1 MRLIMIFHK
10 KYNLSSTALLAL
22 TGLTLIGCDTT
33 REALGLKR
41 NQPDEF
47 TVLQTAPLT
56 LPPNF
61 NDLPMPKPG
70 VDRPQEPSS
79 REKAREALLKN
90 TELNPGFEAHKTSG
104 GETAILNKAGA
115 QEALPDIRQKVDKEA
130 NVESKEQESFIKD
143 ITSFGK
149 KKPGKVI
156 DPVEENKNLN
166 NKDKTAVTP

>member
-1 MRLIMIFHK
+1 MFFQK
-10 KYNLSSTALLAL
+10 KYHLNSMAFLAL
-22 TGLTLIGCDTT
+22 TGVTLTGCDTA

-61 NDLPMPKPG
+61 NDLPTPAAG
-70 VDRPQEPSS
+70 ADRPQESS
-79 REKAREALLKN
+79 AREKARQALLEN
-90 TELNPGFEAHKTSG
+90 TELNQSSEAHKASSG
-104 GETAILNKAGA
+104 EAALLNKAGA
-115 QEALPDIRQKVDKEA
+115 QEILPDIRQKVDKEA
-130 NVESKEQESFIKD
+130 NIESKEQESFIKN

-156 DPVEENKNLN
+156 DPVEENKTLN
-166 NKDKTAVTP
+166 NQDRPAIKP

>member
-1 MRLIMIFHK
+1 MSFQKNYPLNSMYFLTLI
-10 KYNLSSTALLAL
+10 
-22 TGLTLIGCDTT
+22 GLTLTGCDTT

-61 NDLPMPKPG
+61 NDLPTPEPG
-70 VDRPQEPSS
+70 ADRPQESSS
-79 REKAREALLKN
+79 REKARQALLEN
-90 TELNPGFEAHKTSG
+90 TELNQDSEEYEASG
-104 GETAILNKAGA
+104 GETAILDKVGA
-115 QEALPDIRQKVDKEA
+115 QEALPNIRQIVDKEA
-130 NVESKEQESFIKD
+130 NVESKEQESFIKN

-156 DPVEENKNLN
+156 DPVEENKELN
-166 NKDKTAVTP
+166 KQGKSAITH